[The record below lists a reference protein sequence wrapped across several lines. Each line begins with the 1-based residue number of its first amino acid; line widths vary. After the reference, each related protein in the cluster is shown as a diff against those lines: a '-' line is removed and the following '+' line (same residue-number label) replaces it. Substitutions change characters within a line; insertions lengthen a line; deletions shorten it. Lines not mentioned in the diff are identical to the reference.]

1 MELFTTSADLVN
13 LALALGI
20 FSISVAMV
28 YFFINAAGLV
38 KELRKTLDEVNRQL
52 MVLSEITET
61 IKSKVSFMFSYWSV
75 IEKLATKAVGLV
87 QDNVVNK
94 IKSRFAK
101 TAKKVEDYVEN
112 YTTTPADVEEEFAP
126 KTTKKTSK
134 KPASAKAKTGKKTSR

>member
-1 MELFTTSADLVN
+1 MELFNTSADLVN

-20 FSISVAMV
+20 FGISVAMV

-101 TAKKVEDYVEN
+101 TAKKVEDYVE
-112 YTTTPADVEEEFAP
+112 EEFTP
-126 KTTKKTSK
+126 ETSKKTSK

>member
-1 MELFTTSADLVN
+1 MELFNTSADLVN

-75 IEKLATKAVGLV
+75 IEKLATKAVSLV

-94 IKSRFAK
+94 IKSRFTKA
-101 TAKKVEDYVEN
+101 AKKVEDYVE
-112 YTTTPADVEEEFAP
+112 EEFTP
-126 KTTKKTSK
+126 ETSKKTAK